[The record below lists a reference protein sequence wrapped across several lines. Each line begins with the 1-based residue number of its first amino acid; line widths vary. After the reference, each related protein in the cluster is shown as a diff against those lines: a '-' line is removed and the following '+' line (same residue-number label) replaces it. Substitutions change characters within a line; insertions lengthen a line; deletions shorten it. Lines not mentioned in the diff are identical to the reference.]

1 VEQARSAGLTYAV
14 WDTPGTDSQIQV
26 PSERVGPTV
35 VLALAEAGATFNRDL
50 RVLLSQTVD
59 YRVKK

>member
-1 VEQARSAGLTYAV
+1 
-14 WDTPGTDSQIQV
+14 
-26 PSERVGPTV
+26 